1 MIADQFENKIIEKQD
16 KALYEANP
24 SHYHVEVQDRLED
37 FKQALKEE
45 YLSNFLDLTA
55 DRVWNLAWDFSC
67 ELNSRDSYHDI
78 EYFYEKIAVLIKEVL
93 L

>member
-24 SHYHVEVQDRLED
+24 GQYHAETRDRLED

-93 L
+93 S

>member
-1 MIADQFENKIIEKQD
+1 MIADQFENKIIEKRD

-24 SHYHVEVQDRLED
+24 GQYHVETGDRIED
-37 FKQALKEE
+37 FKAAVSNE
-45 YLSNFLDLTA
+45 YLSGLSESVTEQ
-55 DRVWNLAWDFSC
+55 VWRLAWDFSC

>member
-24 SHYHVEVQDRLED
+24 GQYHVETRDRLED
-37 FKQALKEE
+37 FKAAIRTEH
-45 YLSNFLDLTA
+45 LSGLSESVTEH
-55 DRVWNLAWDFSC
+55 VWNLAWDFSC

-78 EYFYEKIAVLIKEVL
+78 EYFYEKIAIVVREVL
-93 L
+93 A